1 MEGINTEFG
10 AEYAVTKTHFGV
22 PNMADIYFHHYLNS
36 PFAEKVR
43 RILAY
48 KNLVWHSVLQP
59 PIMPKPELVAL
70 TGGYRRIPVLQIGA
84 DVFCDTL
91 LICDVLESIAP
102 NPSIYPKDI
111 DGVART
117 IASWMDGNLF
127 SVAMAFNF
135 GPKGAAAFFSKMPPA
150 FATAFVEDRKAMR
163 SGGARMNPTD
173 ATGAYKIALTRIN
186 EMVVTT
192 SGGFLCGAVPSIADF
207 AAYHP
212 LWFTKNI
219 PEIAGLLDEYPN
231 ISPWMAKVAA
241 LGQDNQQ
248 KSGLQASLNAAIAGS
263 KAFYPEEAFVDE
275 HCVALGSEVSIVAES
290 FGPEVTTGRLISATK
305 DRYTLERSHERCG
318 TVRVHFPRLGFVL
331 KEIK

>member
-1 MEGINTEFG
+1 MVGAKCGI
-10 AEYAVTKTHFGV
+10 TKPSGICHMT
-22 PNMADIYFHHYLNS
+22 DIYFHHYLNS

-48 KNLVWHSVLQP
+48 KNLSWHSVLQP

-91 LICDVLESIAP
+91 LICDVLEKLAP
-102 NPSIYPKDI
+102 NPTLYPTNV
-111 DGVART
+111 DGMART
-117 IASWMDGNLF
+117 VASWMDSTLF

-135 GPKGAAAFFSKMPPA
+135 GPKGATAFFAKMPPA

-163 SGGARMNPTD
+163 MGGARMSPTD
-173 ATGAYKIALTRIN
+173 ATGAYKIALARIN
-186 EMVVTT
+186 TMVGITDH
-192 SGGFLCGAVPSIADF
+192 GFICGAVPSIADF

-219 PEIAGLLDEYPN
+219 PEIAGLLDDYPN
-231 ISPWMAKVAA
+231 IAPWMARVAA
-241 LGQDNQQ
+241 LGSEAQL
-248 KSGLQASLNAAIAGS
+248 KSSYEASLDVAKAGS
-263 KAFYPEEAFVDE
+263 SPFYAGDAYVDE
-275 HCVALGSEVSIVAES
+275 HGIAMGSEVSIVAES
-290 FGPEVTTGRLISATK
+290 FGPEATTGKLIAATK
-305 DRYTLERSHERCG
+305 DRFTLERRHELCG

>member
-1 MEGINTEFG
+1 
-10 AEYAVTKTHFGV
+10 
-22 PNMADIYFHHYLNS
+22 MADIYFHHYLNS

-48 KNLVWHSVLQP
+48 KNLPWHSVLQP

-102 NPSIYPKDI
+102 TPALYPKGI
-111 DGVART
+111 DGVSRT
-117 IASWMDGNLF
+117 VASWVDGNLF

-135 GPKGAAAFFSKMPPA
+135 GPKGAAAFFAKMPPA
-150 FATAFVEDRKAMR
+150 FATAFIEDRKAMR
-163 SGGARMNPTD
+163 SGGARMSPTD
-173 ATGAYKIALTRIN
+173 ATGAYKIALSRIN

-192 SGGFLCGAVPSIADF
+192 SGGFLCGAVPTIADF

-231 ISPWMAKVAA
+231 IAPWMAKVAA
-241 LGQDNQQ
+241 LGADTQH
-248 KSGLQASLNAAIAGS
+248 KSSLHTSLAVAKAGS
-263 KAFYPEEAFVDE
+263 EPFYVNEAYVDE
-275 HCVALGSEVSIVAES
+275 HGIAVGSQVSIVAES
-290 FGPEVTTGRLISATK
+290 FGPEVTNGTLIAATK
-305 DRYTLERSHERCG
+305 DRYTLERSHELCG
-318 TVRVHFPRLGFVL
+318 TVRVHFPRLGFVM

>member
-1 MEGINTEFG
+1 MTNL
-10 AEYAVTKTHFGV
+10 
-22 PNMADIYFHHYLNS
+22 YFHHYLNS

-48 KNLVWHSVLQP
+48 KNLPWHSVIQP

-91 LICDVLESIAP
+91 LICDVLEKIAP
-102 NPSIYPKDI
+102 SPSLYPKTV

-117 IASWMDGNLF
+117 VASWMDSNLF

-150 FATAFVEDRKAMR
+150 FATAFIEDRKAMR
-163 SGGARMNPTD
+163 MGGARMSHTD
-173 ATGAYKIALTRIN
+173 AAGAYKIALSRLN
-186 EMVVTT
+186 EMVATT
-192 SGGFLCGAVPSIADF
+192 SNGFVCGATPSIADF

-219 PEIAGLLDEYPN
+219 PEIAGILDSYPHLA
-231 ISPWMAKVAA
+231 PWMARVAA
-241 LGQDNQQ
+241 LGNEVQH
-248 KSGLQASLNAAIAGS
+248 KSSIQAALDVAKLGSAPFFAA
-263 KAFYPEEAFVDE
+263 EANVDE
-275 HCVALGSEVSIVAES
+275 HGIALGTEVSIVAES
-290 FGPEVTTGRLISATK
+290 FGPEPTVGKLIAATK
-305 DRYTLERSHERCG
+305 DRYSLERHHELCG
-318 TVRVHFPRLGFVL
+318 SVRVHFPRLGFVL
-331 KEIK
+331 KEIKKVDAA

>member
-1 MEGINTEFG
+1 
-10 AEYAVTKTHFGV
+10 VT
-22 PNMADIYFHHYLNS
+22 DIFFHHYLTS

-91 LICDVLESIAP
+91 LICDVLEKIAP
-102 NPSIYPKDI
+102 NPSLYPTSV

-117 IASWMDGNLF
+117 VASWMDSTLF

-135 GPKGAAAFFSKMPPA
+135 GPKGAAAFFAKLPPE

-163 SGGARMNPTD
+163 MGGARMSPTD
-173 ATGAYKIALTRIN
+173 ATGAYKIVLARIN
-186 EMVVTT
+186 TMVATT
-192 SGGFLCGAVPSIADF
+192 NNGFLCGQLPSIADF

-231 ISPWMAKVAA
+231 IAPWMERVAA
-241 LGQDNQQ
+241 LGREAPM
-248 KSGLQASLNAAIAGS
+248 KSSSAASLEVAKAGS
-263 KAFYPEEAFVDE
+263 SAFYANEAYVDE
-275 HCVALGSEVSIVAES
+275 HGIALGSEVSIVAES
-290 FGPEVTTGRLISATK
+290 FGPEATSGKLIAATK
-305 DRYTLERSHERCG
+305 DRLTLERHHELCG
-318 TVRVHFPRLGFVL
+318 MVRVHFPRLGFVL
-331 KEIK
+331 KENK

>member
-1 MEGINTEFG
+1 MT
-10 AEYAVTKTHFGV
+10 
-22 PNMADIYFHHYLNS
+22 DIYFHHYLSS

-48 KNLVWHSVLQP
+48 KNLAWHSVLQP

-91 LICDVLESIAP
+91 LICDVLEKIAP
-102 NPSIYPKDI
+102 NPSLYPKSVDA
-111 DGVART
+111 VART
-117 IASWMDGNLF
+117 VASWMDSTLF

-135 GPKGAAAFFSKMPPA
+135 GPKGAAAFFAKMPA
-150 FATAFVEDRKAMR
+150 EFATAFIEDRKAMR
-163 SGGARMNPTD
+163 MGGARMSPTD
-173 ATGAYKIALTRIN
+173 ATGAYKIALSRIN
-186 EMVVTT
+186 TMVATT
-192 SGGFLCGAVPSIADF
+192 SHGFICGPLPSIADF

-231 ISPWMAKVAA
+231 IAPWMGRIAA
-241 LGQDNQQ
+241 LGSGASM
-248 KSGLQASLNAAIAGS
+248 KSSTETSLAVAKEGS
-263 KAFYPEEAFVDE
+263 SAFYADEAYFDE
-275 HCVALGSEVSIVAES
+275 HGIAIGAEVSIVAES
-290 FGPEVTTGRLISATK
+290 FGPEVTTGKLIAATK
-305 DRYTLERSHERCG
+305 DRFTLERHHELCG

-331 KEIK
+331 KESK

>member
-1 MEGINTEFG
+1 
-10 AEYAVTKTHFGV
+10 
-22 PNMADIYFHHYLNS
+22 MADIYLHHYINS

-48 KNLVWHSVLQP
+48 KNLVWHSVMQP

-91 LICDVLESIAP
+91 LICDVLEKIAP
-102 NPSIYPKDI
+102 HPSLYPTSV

-117 IASWMDGNLF
+117 VASWMDGNLF

-135 GPKGAAAFFSKMPPA
+135 GPKGAAAFFAKMPPA

-173 ATGAYKIALTRIN
+173 AAGAYKIALSRIN
-186 EMVVTT
+186 AMVATT
-192 SGGFLCGAVPSIADF
+192 NEGFVCGALPSIADF
-207 AAYHP
+207 ATYHP
-212 LWFTKNI
+212 IWFTKNI

-231 ISPWMAKVAA
+231 IAPWMARVAA
-241 LGQDNQQ
+241 LGQDKQQ
-248 KSGLQASLNAAIAGS
+248 KSGLQASLDAAKAGS
-263 KAFYPEEAFVDE
+263 KAFYADDVYVDE
-275 HCVALGSEVSIVAES
+275 HGIALGSEVSIVAES
-290 FGPEVTTGRLISATK
+290 FGPEVTTGKLIAASK
-305 DRYTLERSHERCG
+305 DRYTLERSHDQCG
-318 TVRVHFPRLGFVL
+318 TVRVHFPRLGFVM
-331 KEIK
+331 KEVK

>member
-1 MEGINTEFG
+1 M
-10 AEYAVTKTHFGV
+10 
-22 PNMADIYFHHYLNS
+22 PDIYFHHYLSS

-48 KNLVWHSVLQP
+48 KNLPWHSVLQP

-91 LICDVLESIAP
+91 LICDVLEKLAP
-102 NPSIYPKDI
+102 NPTLYPTGV

-117 IASWMDGNLF
+117 VASWMDSTLF

-135 GPKGAAAFFSKMPPA
+135 GPKGAAAFFAKMPQE
-150 FATAFVEDRKAMR
+150 FATAFIEDRKAMR
-163 SGGARMNPTD
+163 MGGARMSPTD
-173 ATGAYKIALTRIN
+173 ATGAYKVALSRIN
-186 EMVVTT
+186 AMVATT
-192 SGGFLCGAVPSIADF
+192 REGFICGPLPSVADF

-219 PEIAGLLDEYPN
+219 PEIAGLLNEYPN
-231 ISPWMAKVAA
+231 IAPWMARVAA
-241 LGQDNQQ
+241 LGSEAQF
-248 KSGLQASLNAAIAGS
+248 KSSLKASLDAAKAGS
-263 KAFYPEEAFVDE
+263 SAFYKDEAYVDE
-275 HCVALGSEVSIVAES
+275 HGIAIGSEVSIVAES
-290 FGPEVTTGRLISATK
+290 FGPEPTFGKLIAATK
-305 DRYTLERSHERCG
+305 DRYSLERQHDLCG